1 VVCECGGG
9 SRERNDTRR
18 ESVFDGILGGYVSGD
33 CRLVVCVRFRSLSAD
48 ARVGMMTLKSV
59 CGACLWG
66 DVTWNRV
73 GSIEAEIRFI
83 GGFNLRVPFPLLNG
97 SFQKTKAAAFS
108 RTNQVHYG
116 DPLSLSVAPSSQKR
130 PILQPVILL

>member
-1 VVCECGGG
+1 MVCECGGG

-18 ESVFDGILGGYVSGD
+18 ESVFDGDFGGYVRGD
-33 CRLVVCVRFRSLSAD
+33 CRFVVCVRFRSLSAD

-97 SFQKTKAAAFS
+97 SFQKQ
-108 RTNQVHYG
+108 RLL
-116 DPLSLSVAPSSQKR
+116 PLVAQIKFTMVTHCRCPSLQAHKNVLSYSP
-130 PILQPVILL
+130 